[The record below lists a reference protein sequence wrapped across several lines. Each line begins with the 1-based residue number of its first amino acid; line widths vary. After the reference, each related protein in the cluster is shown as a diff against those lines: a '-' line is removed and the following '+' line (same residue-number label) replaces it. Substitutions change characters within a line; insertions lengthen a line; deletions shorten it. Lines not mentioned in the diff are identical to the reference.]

1 MAITENIADVVTIK
15 VTGVG
20 GGGNNVVSRMVAS
33 GIEGI
38 EFINVNTDRPTLMS
52 SGAQV
57 KLQIGEKLTNGQGAG
72 SDPKVGRAAAEE
84 DRNNIAKLFENTDAV
99 FVTAGMGGGTG
110 TGAAPVVAEI
120 ARESGALTIGVVTTP
135 FRFEGAA
142 KMRRAQEGIKEL
154 LEKVD
159 TLFIIPNENIRAVSE
174 QKVTFANAFEIADS
188 VLDQAVTGVAELLGK
203 TGFINLDFADLRTTM
218 RSSGVAHLG
227 VGEASG
233 QNKVEEA
240 AAGAIYSKLM
250 GTSVDGARR
259 VVVNVTGSMD
269 ISMED
274 VEKIVGKIQAAAHPD
289 ANIIFGVD
297 FDQELVDAM
306 RVIVIATDFA
316 PAEEKP
322 APRKAEPAPRREE
335 PPAPPVE
342 ESFRFEEPA
351 FPIEE
356 PISQPEPEQ
365 PAPKANE
372 RDWDAIL
379 KLFEK

>member
-1 MAITENIADVVTIK
+1 MAMANIADVVTIK

-38 EFINVNTDRPTLMS
+38 EFININTDKPTLMS

-72 SDPKVGRAAAEE
+72 SDPKVGKAAAEE
-84 DRNNIAKLFENTDAV
+84 SRNNIAKLYENTDAV
-99 FVTAGMGGGTG
+99 FITAGMGGGTG

-120 ARESGALTIGVVTTP
+120 ARESGALTIAVVTTP

-142 KMRRAQEGIKEL
+142 KMRRAQEGIAEL
-154 LEKVD
+154 LQKVD
-159 TLFIIPNENIRAVSE
+159 TLFIIPNENIRAVST
-174 QKVTFANAFEIADS
+174 QKVTLANAFEIADS

-218 RSSGVAHLG
+218 QGSGIAHLG

-233 QNKVEEA
+233 KNKVEEA
-240 AAGAIYSKLM
+240 AEGAISSKLM
-250 GTSVDGARR
+250 GTSVNNARR
-259 VVVNVTGSMD
+259 VVVNVTGSLD

-274 VEKIVGKIQAAAHPD
+274 VEKIVGKIQTAAHPE

-297 FDQELVDAM
+297 FDDTLTDTM
-306 RVIVIATDFA
+306 RVIVIATDFE
-316 PAEEKP
+316 PVKEKKEPQPRP
-322 APRKAEPAPRREE
+322 APVQRPVPAEE
-335 PPAPPVE
+335 PPAPVW
-342 ESFRFEEPA
+342 EEPPA
-351 FPIEE
+351 PVIPAE
-356 PISQPEPEQ
+356 PEPQ
-365 PAPKANE
+365 PASKGPD

-379 KLFEK
+379 KLFEQK